1 MRGRERHAI
10 AAAAHFERLS
20 EDSESESAEVKE
32 ALLNWAKAEIIL
44 RNSEEA
50 RGILK
55 EGLDGVG
62 QEGNAGEWRTLLLQ
76 TWMGPIR
83 QKLAEREVEN
93 AMELLDS
100 AADEVG
106 SSRELIEAAASL
118 ASQASEPLR
127 VELNEFYERM
137 RDVAEKNLAMEVA
150 LGSMALALERTE
162 DGLAHI
168 ERAIELDPDHVV
180 ALNNLGYGCVL
191 LADPPQLDRGIELLD
206 RAVAAGRK
214 AGKIP
219 PNVMGTGLLMLF
231 VFAELTSSRERSHR
245 YLLAARRAMVTD
257 KLETAEIFYKK
268 ALLESPDDLE
278 ALLEAAAVA
287 DRLDEQTRRGVLKRL
302 VDEDAYPGGDASPG
316 RGGACGRGRGTR
328 ID

>member
-137 RDVAEKNLAMEVA
+137 RDVAEKTSRWRWHWVRWPSPWNEPKMVWHT
-150 LGSMALALERTE
+150 SNV
-162 DGLAHI
+162 
-168 ERAIELDPDHVV
+168 P
-180 ALNNLGYGCVL
+180 LNW
-191 LADPPQLDRGIELLD
+191 
-206 RAVAAGRK
+206 
-214 AGKIP
+214 IP
-219 PNVMGTGLLMLF
+219 IM
-231 VFAELTSSRERSHR
+231 SSR
-245 YLLAARRAMVTD
+245 
-257 KLETAEIFYKK
+257 
-268 ALLESPDDLE
+268 
-278 ALLEAAAVA
+278 
-287 DRLDEQTRRGVLKRL
+287 
-302 VDEDAYPGGDASPG
+302 
-316 RGGACGRGRGTR
+316 
-328 ID
+328 